1 MSISF
6 GWNPFA
12 TAGLAE
18 QLHEAGD
25 TLGFGEV
32 SDLSEALLIPVFLS
46 GDKEESGVFDGPAE
60 FQLGTARQ
68 FPRGT
73 PVLLRLK
80 DQLFLKPHWTCRTV
94 HLACRSS
101 KDASSTG
108 ALALNLLQGAVAS
121 FVGGAIASF
130 VAGLVLRGGF

>member
-46 GDKEESGVFDGPAE
+46 GDKEESAAFDGP
-60 FQLGTARQ
+60 GNI
-68 FPRGT
+68 
-73 PVLLRLK
+73 PVWYGSAIPTWYGCL
-80 DQLFLKPHWTCRTV
+80 
-94 HLACRSS
+94 
-101 KDASSTG
+101 
-108 ALALNLLQGAVAS
+108 AS
-121 FVGGAIASF
+121 FEGPAFPETTLDV
-130 VAGLVLRGGF
+130 